1 MVKRLFKLFAPLLQS
16 LAKLYFSSPRS
27 YSYKSISGVVL
38 PDVFYPHFTISTKLF
53 MEFLEQ
59 KELKGKRFLE
69 LGCGTALISV
79 LAAKKGAKVFA
90 TDINPKAI
98 ENAQLNAEKNG
109 VELETIHSDLFDSVP
124 KQQFDYIII
133 NPPYYPKKPHSEA
146 EKAWYCG
153 ENFEYFGQLFST
165 LDAYTNN
172 SSQVLMILSEDCD
185 LGTIKSIANKNKI
198 EFVEVL
204 KKKRNQELNFIYRL
218 SSKN

>member
-27 YSYKSISGVVL
+27 YSYKSIRGVVL

-59 KELKGKRFLE
+59 KELKDKRFLE

-109 VELETIHSDLFDSVP
+109 VEVETIHSDLFASVP

-133 NPPYYPKKPHSEA
+133 NPPYYPKNPHSEA

-153 ENFEYFGQLFST
+153 ENFEYFEQLFST

-172 SSQVLMILSEDCD
+172 SSQVLMILSEDCE
-185 LGTIKSIANKNKI
+185 LKTIKSIAKKNKI

-218 SSKN
+218 SSKH